1 MQKKK
6 IDTVLVVQYILFNSI
21 QIIIFM
27 DKETKNNN
35 FTLLK

>member
-1 MQKKK
+1 MQKNK
-6 IDTVLVVQYILFNSI
+6 IDTVLVVHYILINSI